1 MNKAETRKAI
11 TKTFIDMVIANW
23 GDKVEINDGEGG
35 AMVIDIEGYETF
47 EYHRTYETIDS
58 WGSMRGKSRKN
69 EHDVVVK
76 ELENILKE
84 AKIKVNN
91 GL

>member
-1 MNKAETRKAI
+1 MNKTEIRKAI
-11 TKTFIDMVIANW
+11 TKTFIDMVISNW

-35 AMVIDIEGYETF
+35 RIEIDIDGYETF

-58 WGSMRGKSRKN
+58 WGSLGGKSRKF

-84 AKIKVNN
+84 AKLRVNS